1 MTKTTPLLT
10 KTARAT
16 LKAHEAL
23 MDVAVHTPL
32 EYSERLSRLYQ
43 AEVFL
48 KREDLQPVRSYKIRG
63 AYTLIHSLSPEER
76 ARGVVC
82 ASAGNHAQ
90 GVAYSCKTL
99 GIRGTIFMPETT
111 PRQKVDKVRFFGDTW
126 VDIKLVGKTFDESNA
141 AALAFADTKHAVYA
155 PPFDDPRT
163 IAGQG
168 TVAKEI
174 LADAPD
180 VDVVVHPIGG
190 GGLIAG
196 CGAYFATHAPQVQ
209 IIGAEPSGALGMLRS
224 LEAGRVVTLK
234 DIDPFVDGAAVKK
247 VGSKTFAIA
256 KQVVSKIVSVPEGAV
271 CTTMIELYQKEGIIA
286 EPAGALAIAA
296 LDELASALRGKR
308 VVVVVSGGNN
318 DISRYPEVIER
329 SLVFQGLKHYF
340 IIEFFQKPGELRTF
354 VTEALGPG
362 DDITRFEYIKK
373 TNKEKGPALVG
384 VELSQKEDLKPLLAR
399 MDTLGIRYKH
409 FTSDDVLY
417 SVLI

>member
-1 MTKTTPLLT
+1 MPRSLLT
-10 KTARAT
+10 TSVRAT
-16 LKAHEAL
+16 ERAHEMLAGVAL
-23 MDVAVHTPL
+23 HTPL
-32 EYSERLSRLYQ
+32 EYSERLSRLYR
-43 AEVFL
+43 ADIYL

-63 AYTLIHSLSPEER
+63 AYTLIHSLTPEER

-126 VDIKLVGKTFDESNA
+126 VDIQLIGKTFDESNA
-141 AALAFADTKHAVYA
+141 AALAFVETNGAVYA

-168 TVAKEI
+168 TVAREI
-174 LADAPD
+174 LADLPD
-180 VDVVVHPIGG
+180 VDMVVHPIGG

-196 CGAYFATHAPQVQ
+196 CGAYFAVHAPEVMVV
-209 IIGAEPSGALGMLRS
+209 GAEPAGALGMLRS

-256 KQVVSKIVSVPEGAV
+256 KQVVNHIISVPEGAV
-271 CTTMIELYQKEGIIA
+271 CTDMIELYQKEGIIA
-286 EPAGALAIAA
+286 EPAGALAVAA
-296 LDELASALRGKR
+296 FPQLASTLRGKK
-308 VVVVVSGGNN
+308 VVAVVSGGNN

-384 VELSQKEDLKPLLAR
+384 IELSRKEDFPALLAR
-399 MDTLGIRYKH
+399 MDALGIRYRH
-409 FTSDDVLY
+409 FTPDDVLY
-417 SVLI
+417 GVLI